1 MSKKIF
7 LVAGEPSGDL
17 HASKLAAELKRL
29 DPGVSLAGVG
39 GKNMSSAGVSL
50 FRDSSQLAI
59 IGLQDILRHFG
70 KIRELFRSVIA
81 EITERHFDLVILV
94 DYPGFNL
101 RLARELKKH
110 GIKIIYFVSPQVWAW
125 GSGRVKTIREC
136 VQKILVFFKFEE
148 DLYKKSGV
156 PVEFVGHPLL
166 DSVNS
171 AADGK
176 ALTEMLHLDRSKKTV
191 LLLPGSRM
199 REVTSLLPTMTM
211 ASQKL
216 YEKFQDIQFIVVK
229 LHSLGEELYKSR
241 LGHLKAPYSL
251 VENADGL
258 LYECMAI
265 SDLALVASGTATLE
279 CAIMGL
285 PMVITYKVSLL
296 SAFVMKSFMRIS
308 TIGLVNI
315 LAGKKVVPELVQFDF
330 TAGNV
335 FKEASKIL
343 SDKNESARI
352 KAELSEIKKSLGE
365 KGASRRAALSV
376 LAS

>member
-39 GKNMSSAGVSL
+39 GKNMASAGVSL
-50 FRDSSQLAI
+50 LRDSSQLAI
-59 IGLQDILRHFG
+59 IGLQDILRHLG
-70 KIRELFRSVIA
+70 KIRGLFRSVIA
-81 EITERHFDLVILV
+81 EVTERHFDLVILV

-101 RLARELKKH
+101 RLARELKKR
-110 GIKIIYFVSPQVWAW
+110 GIKVIYFVSPQVWAW
-125 GSGRVKTIREC
+125 GSGRIKTIREC

-171 AADGK
+171 EADGR
-176 ALTEMLHLDRSKKTV
+176 ALTERLRLDRSKKTV

-199 REVTSLLPTMTM
+199 REVTSLLPTMAM

-229 LHSLGEELYKSR
+229 PHSLDEGLYKSR
-241 LGHLKAPYSL
+241 LGRLKAPYSL
-251 VENADGL
+251 VENAGGR
-258 LYECMAI
+258 LYECMAV

-296 SAFVMKSFMRIS
+296 SAFVMKSFMRVS

-315 LAGKKVVPELVQFDF
+315 LAGRKVVPELVQFDF
-330 TAGNV
+330 TAGNL

-343 SDKNESARI
+343 SDKDEGARI